1 MPCHTQ
7 NSLHGQTGSNLMSLK
22 RSVTLPKNQLLY
34 LRHLPRPGTQ
44 TKSIPSSS
52 LIIVCWDSIQEK
64 TAWNCCESFRR
75 TNPYKTIGAHWGL
88 SCNTPQRFT
97 GGLPAPC
104 TSCHIP
110 SLVHRQNPSTRWVVK
125 LFFFVSIIQILRVQL
140 LLIQNCYWKIIIL
153 LEYFHTEKGSIMVI
167 KQFELLITH
176 WVSIP
181 FPDAHSCI
189 ALLHLKACSFILVVL
204 GC

>member
-75 TNPYKTIGAHWGL
+75 TNPYKTVGAHWGL

-97 GGLPAPC
+97 GGLPALC

-110 SLVHRQNPSTRWVVK
+110 SLVHRQNPSTPCRVK
-125 LFFFVSIIQILRVQL
+125 LFLFCQHNSNLKSPITINPEL
-140 LLIQNCYWKIIIL
+140 LLKNNNTVRIFPYRKRLNNGDKTVWTVN
-153 LEYFHTEKGSIMVI
+153 HTLS
-167 KQFELLITH
+167 FY
-176 WVSIP
+176 P
-181 FPDAHSCI
+181 FSW
-189 ALLHLKACSFILVVL
+189 CSFLHCSFASQDL
-204 GC
+204 